1 MFRLP
6 YLIVAIT
13 AALAVSVFTQA
24 TNTLD
29 IYFVDT
35 EGGQATLLVPA
46 GGESLLIDA
55 GYAGFDTN
63 NPEQEAGRDA
73 ERIAAVA
80 ELAGLSRIDVFVP
93 SHFHGDHVGGIE
105 NLAALIPIG
114 TFVDDGPSVQNVE
127 PLRQVVGQYSEIYE
141 AEFTKGRHLVVEA
154 GDAIAVEGLSVSV
167 VASNGRPVAQAGQ
180 PNPHCEGL
188 TQRRDGNPENSESM
202 GVLVQFG
209 SFRYLNVG
217 DMPYNQELDLLCPG
231 NKVGQIDVY
240 QAGHGGER
248 SSALA
253 AMAPRIAV
261 GPNGARKGAG
271 PDAVN
276 AYGALPGFEDF
287 WLMHFNVPG
296 GPAGNPPAEFIA
308 NLTEHGNGE
317 QPHYLKL
324 SAREDGSFEMFNPRT
339 NSTTQYAA
347 RD

>member
-24 TNTLD
+24 ANTLD

-167 VASNGRPVAQAGQ
+167 VASNGRPVARAGQ

-231 NKVGQIDVY
+231 NKVGQIDV
-240 QAGHGGER
+240 
-248 SSALA
+248 
-253 AMAPRIAV
+253 
-261 GPNGARKGAG
+261 
-271 PDAVN
+271 
-276 AYGALPGFEDF
+276 
-287 WLMHFNVPG
+287 
-296 GPAGNPPAEFIA
+296 
-308 NLTEHGNGE
+308 
-317 QPHYLKL
+317 
-324 SAREDGSFEMFNPRT
+324 
-339 NSTTQYAA
+339 
-347 RD
+347 